1 MDWITRTVEDRRFQ
15 KAIIGVILVNAVV
28 LGLLTQNDLSPSSR
42 AFLLWID
49 HACLVIFCVEIILKL
64 IAWGPR
70 FFRDGWNIF
79 DLIVVAIALI
89 PATGPFGIL
98 RTLRVLRL
106 LRLATAIPSMKRV
119 VNGMFAA
126 LPGGASVAAVLLVL
140 YYVAAI
146 IADDLFGAT
155 PEVHKYFGDMGRT
168 FFTLFQ
174 LMTIE
179 GWNGI
184 ADEVMEFHPYSWIF
198 FVTFII
204 FTAFTTLNLL
214 FGIIVD
220 AMEEAKEVEAR
231 EELAEQ
237 GVAMSDVSPEARLAL
252 MEEDLREVR
261 RMLAE
266 MKGEP
271 VPAPRATAATLR
283 DTQL

>member
-1 MDWITRTVEDRRFQ
+1 MDWITGTVEDRRFQ
-15 KAIIGVILVNAVV
+15 KFIIGVILVNAVI
-28 LGLLTQNDLSPSSR
+28 LGVLTQNDLAPGLR
-42 AFLLWID
+42 TFLVWVD
-49 HACLVIFCVEIILKL
+49 HVCLVIFCIEIVMKL

-89 PATGPFGIL
+89 PASGPFGIL

-106 LRLATAIPSMKRV
+106 LRLATAVPSMKRV

-146 IADDLFGAT
+146 IADDLFGQT
-155 PEVHKYFGDMGRT
+155 VPKYFGDMGRT

-184 ADEVMEFHPYSWIF
+184 AEEVMEIHPYSWIF

-237 GVAMSDVSPEARLAL
+237 GVEMSDISPEARLAL

-266 MKGEP
+266 MKGE
-271 VPAPRATAATLR
+271 APPPPRPTGTVKVDR
-283 DTQL
+283 QL